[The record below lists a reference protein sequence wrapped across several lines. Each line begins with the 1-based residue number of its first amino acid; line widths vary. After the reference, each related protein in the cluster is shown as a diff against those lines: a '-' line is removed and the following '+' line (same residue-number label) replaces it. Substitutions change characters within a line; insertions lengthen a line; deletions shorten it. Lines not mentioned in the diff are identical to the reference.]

1 MAKPSLQNY
10 RLYLVTDPVLH
21 KGYPVLEQVRL
32 ALVGGVKLIQ
42 LREKELPTGKFVDL
56 ARKALDMTRKA
67 GAFLIVNDRVDVA
80 LTAGADGVHIGQDDM
95 SLSDT
100 RRLLGQDKI
109 IGISV
114 RSAEEAQEA
123 EKDGADYIAASGVF
137 ATDTKKDVGSA
148 LGRESLQIIHEAAS
162 LPLIAIGGIKI
173 ENCAEVIKAG
183 ADGVA
188 VVSGITMSDDIPE
201 TCRAFIEKIEKAH
214 TESYEL

>member
-32 ALVGGVKLIQ
+32 ALVGGVKIIQ
-42 LREKELPTGKFVDL
+42 LREKELATGKFIDL
-56 ARKALDMTRKA
+56 ARKVLDMTRKA

-80 LTAGADGVHIGQDDM
+80 LAANADGVHIGQDDM
-95 SLSDT
+95 SFKDA

-109 IGISV
+109 IGVSV
-114 RSAEEAQEA
+114 RSAEEARQA
-123 EKDGADYIAASGVF
+123 EEDGADYIAASGLF
-137 ATDTKKDVGSA
+137 TTDTKKDVGHA
-148 LGRESLQIIHEAAS
+148 LGKNSLKTIKQATN

-188 VVSGITMSDDIPE
+188 VVTGITMSDDIPE
-201 TCRAFIEKIEKAH
+201 TCRAFIEKIEKAQ
-214 TESYEL
+214 TEIV